1 MIDYHVEYN
10 YRPIALFGIVVVVL
24 VGTCFCIAIFTQD
37 KETDIKPEKLDTPES
52 WATTKKGD
60 IMTNRYRWTCELIR
74 VVDGD
79 TLEAW
84 IDLDFGV
91 KLSAKLRLEGIDT
104 PEIHTVKQNT
114 EEYKKGLLAKEF
126 VEARFKV
133 QGNKFYIETSGKRP
147 GKYGRFVVNVLMPS
161 GDYLDALLLKAGHAV
176 KKEY

>member
-1 MIDYHVEYN
+1 
-10 YRPIALFGIVVVVL
+10 
-24 VGTCFCIAIFTQD
+24 
-37 KETDIKPEKLDTPES
+37 
-52 WATTKKGD
+52 
-60 IMTNRYRWTCELIR
+60 MTNRYRWPCELIR

-84 IDLDFGV
+84 IQLDFGV
-91 KLSAKLRLEGIDT
+91 KLEAKLRLEGIDT
-104 PEIHTVKQNT
+104 PEIHTVKTNT
-114 EEYKKGLLAKEF
+114 EEYKLGLKAKEF
-126 VEARFKV
+126 VEARFKT

>member
-1 MIDYHVEYN
+1 MISFQTYVKTMK
-10 YRPIALFGIVVVVL
+10 ILAALNVLLTLAVFGLVL
-24 VGTCFCIAIFTQD
+24 ALPSCLT
-37 KETDIKPEKLDTPES
+37 KTDIKPQKLDKVSTE
-52 WATTKKGD
+52 TKTEKGD
-60 IMTNRYRWTCELIR
+60 VMTNRYRWQCELIR
-74 VVDGD
+74 VIDGD

-84 IDLDFGV
+84 IELDFGV
-91 KLSAKLRLEGIDT
+91 KLSSRLRLEGIDT

-114 EEYKKGLLAKEF
+114 EEYKKGMLAKEF

-161 GDYLDALLLKAGHAV
+161 GDYLDVLLLKAGHAV

>member
-1 MIDYHVEYN
+1 MTGFNAWTRAAKMLIILN
-10 YRPIALFGIVVVVL
+10 GLLFIAAVGLVIVL
-24 VGTCFCIAIFTQD
+24 LYPH
-37 KETDIKPEKLDTPES
+37 KETDITPQKLDSPGPR
-52 WATTKKGD
+52 ATIEKGD
-60 IMTNRYRWTCELIR
+60 VMTNRYRWQCELVR

-84 IDLDFGV
+84 INLDFGV
-91 KLSAKLRLEGIDT
+91 KLSAKLRLQGIDT

-114 EEYKKGLLAKEF
+114 EEYAKGIKAKEF
-126 VEARFKV
+126 VEERFRL
-133 QGNKFYIETSGKRP
+133 QGKKFYIETDGARP

>member
-1 MIDYHVEYN
+1 
-10 YRPIALFGIVVVVL
+10 
-24 VGTCFCIAIFTQD
+24 
-37 KETDIKPEKLDTPES
+37 
-52 WATTKKGD
+52 
-60 IMTNRYRWTCELIR
+60 MTNRYRWQCELIR

-84 IDLDFGV
+84 IELDFGV

-114 EEYKKGLLAKEF
+114 EEYKKGMLAKAF
-126 VEARFKV
+126 VEERFHV
-133 QGNKFYIETSGKRP
+133 QGSKFYIETSGARP

>member
-1 MIDYHVEYN
+1 
-10 YRPIALFGIVVVVL
+10 
-24 VGTCFCIAIFTQD
+24 
-37 KETDIKPEKLDTPES
+37 
-52 WATTKKGD
+52 
-60 IMTNRYRWTCELIR
+60 MTNRYRWPCELIR

-84 IDLDFGV
+84 IQLDFGV
-91 KLSAKLRLEGIDT
+91 KLEAKLRLEGIDT
-104 PEIHTVKQNT
+104 PEIHTVKTNT
-114 EEYKKGLLAKEF
+114 EEYALGLKAKEF

-133 QGNKFYIETSGKRP
+133 QGKKFYIETSGKRP

>member
-1 MIDYHVEYN
+1 MISYDAWMKGMRMMIVIN
-10 YRPIALFGIVVVVL
+10 TSLVVMIFGVVMNMHY
-24 VGTCFCIAIFTQD
+24 QY
-37 KETDIKPEKLDTPES
+37 KETDTTPQKLDSPGPR
-52 WATTKKGD
+52 ATIEKGNV
-60 IMTNRYRWTCELIR
+60 MTNRYRWQCELVR

-91 KLSAKLRLEGIDT
+91 KLSAKLRLQGIDT

-114 EEYKKGLLAKEF
+114 EEYAKGMKAKEF
-126 VEARFKV
+126 VEERFRL
-133 QGNKFYIETSGKRP
+133 QGKKFYIETSGKRP